1 MQIDTTTDNH
11 SQQVDQE
18 DTQMEQQEE
27 EKFKNAIQDL
37 LILVKSAQN

>member
-1 MQIDTTTDNH
+1 MQIDTTTEQ
-11 SQQVDQE
+11 SQQVEDQV
-18 DTQMEQQEE
+18 EQQEE

>member
-1 MQIDTTTDNH
+1 MQIDTTTEQ
-11 SQQVDQE
+11 SQQVEDQI
-18 DTQMEQQEE
+18 EQQEE

>member
-1 MQIDTTTDNH
+1 MQIDTTTEL
-11 SQQVDQE
+11 SQQVEDQV
-18 DTQMEQQEE
+18 EQQEE